1 MEALTKNE
9 IPSSQKRKRDLNS
22 NASRHQGC
30 NLENQGLN
38 FSEKVILRDWVKC
51 GAGILWISIYS
62 KERLPPTPQIEQET
76 KIPACRQAISG
87 SNTALTR
94 MTEGQDIHGINH
106 TGCLWGPCACVHTCG
121 YMHGNTHAPA
131 FSPVENLSWV
141 KENGPVAL
149 TPPPHCN
156 VQGRTSPPLYCL
168 GPSFTLQSLGGKLGD
183 FQGWFQF

>member
-1 MEALTKNE
+1 MYGSAYEERDSLFTEK
-9 IPSSQKRKRDLNS
+9 KTCDLNS

-38 FSEKVILRDWVKC
+38 FSEKVILRDWVKS

-94 MTEGQDIHGINH
+94 MTEGQDIHGINN
-106 TGCLWGPCACVHTCG
+106 TGCLWGHVPVF
-121 YMHGNTHAPA
+121 THAATCMGTHLPRP
-131 FSPVENLSWV
+131 FPLLRISP
-141 KENGPVAL
+141 G
-149 TPPPHCN
+149 
-156 VQGRTSPPLYCL
+156 
-168 GPSFTLQSLGGKLGD
+168 
-183 FQGWFQF
+183 